1 MESLRSLWG
10 KAVDRMVGDPLP
22 AESVAAGWALGM
34 FVGCSIPF
42 GFQLVI
48 SVPLAMMMRV
58 SKIGATLA
66 TFITNPVTIFVIYP
80 AQTYVANLLFF
91 GGTLSFS
98 SLCGVEW
105 TWEAVRR
112 LGAEAIA
119 SFFLGGF
126 VNAIVLTPITYF
138 LVLHIVRARRAKRL
152 KAQC

>member
-1 MESLRSLWG
+1 MESSRSLWR

-58 SKIGATLA
+58 SKTGPTLA
-66 TFITNPVTIFVIYP
+66 TFITNPVTVFIIYP
-80 AQTYVANLLFF
+80 VQTYVANLLFF
-91 GGTLSFS
+91 GGTLSFD

-126 VNAIVLTPITYF
+126 LNAIVLTPLTYF
-138 LVLHIVRARRAKRL
+138 IVLRVVRARRSRSRR
-152 KAQC
+152 